1 MQVLSTLSTL
11 ETLDLEDNLLG
22 AAQQPEGAFPA
33 GIAGLSRLQWL
44 NIARCELQQVPHLVE
59 RLSALRILDLT
70 NNRSGFPPLEILY
83 SVLSIQ
89 YNLRIR
95 IRTCVDEI
103 TPVSSVTSLV
113 SSDSSV
119 SSRLG
124 LQLLCVQWAWPAA
137 APSSCGWLSGNIM

>member
-22 AAQQPEGAFPA
+22 AAPQPDGAFPA

-70 NNRSGFPPLEILY
+70 NNRSVPIILFIVH
-83 SVLSIQ
+83 SGT
-89 YNLRIR
+89 NA
-95 IRTCVDEI
+95 
-103 TPVSSVTSLV
+103 
-113 SSDSSV
+113 
-119 SSRLG
+119 
-124 LQLLCVQWAWPAA
+124 VQF
-137 APSSCGWLSGNIM
+137 